1 MRMLSFKD
9 IALISS

>member
-9 IALISS
+9 TALISS